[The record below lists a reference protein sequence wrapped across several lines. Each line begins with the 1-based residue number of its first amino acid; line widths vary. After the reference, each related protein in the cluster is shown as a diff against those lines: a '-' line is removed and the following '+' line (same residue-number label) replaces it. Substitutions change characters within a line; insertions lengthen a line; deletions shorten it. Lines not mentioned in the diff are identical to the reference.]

1 MNNIIKEL
9 QYEIERLDEELK
21 KEIYKFNENVSN
33 HLVGVVQFSV
43 YFFVLGCETVPYN
56 PYESSLEFYE
66 KFNGIFEYIPKFK
79 NEYPDH
85 SPEEIHYAI
94 IKYCTQEDEQINSY
108 LWSICGYQSDTLI
121 VDKAGIAS
129 VVYKTLDY
137 FGFNDIIAKQK
148 LIRKK
153 QEELER
159 LKNIEDSLTEE
170 NQENAQENETV
181 IDKQSSENR
190 TDRFG
195 KVKELLNSK
204 AKKLIKRITS
214 K

>member
-1 MNNIIKEL
+1 MNDRIREL
-9 QYEIERLDEELK
+9 QDEIEILDDELK
-21 KEIYKFNENVSN
+21 VEINKFNENLYNHRIGMTPFKIYYVS
-33 HLVGVVQFSV
+33 LR
-43 YFFVLGCETVPYN
+43 CEAIPYN
-56 PYESSLEFYE
+56 PYESSVNFYE
-66 KFNGIFEYIPKFK
+66 KFNGIFEFVPKLK
-79 NEYPDH
+79 EEHPEYT
-85 SPEEIHYAI
+85 EEDIHYSFL
-94 IKYCTQEDEQINSY
+94 KYCVQENEQIKNY
-108 LWSICGYQSDTLI
+108 LMKIGGVIDENYI
-121 VDKAGIAS
+121 VDRANMAS
-129 VVYKTLDY
+129 VVYTTLNN

-170 NQENAQENETV
+170 NQENVQENDTV

-204 AKKLIKRITS
+204 AKKLIKKITG